1 MVEKTCISSWRKLTF
16 EFILVTQPLIK
27 FRLNKSESNH
37 ISWTILSRFDERL
50 FNINRRK
57 TLHIIMSKV
66 VTKINNCFVMLFSR
80 RKLSFE
86 FILVIQPFIKFYF
99 NQWESNYISWTI
111 LSLFDDRL
119 FNINRRKNL
128 HIILSE
134 VLTQIDNCF
143 MMLFSRRKLT
153 FEFI

>member
-27 FRLNKSESNH
+27 FRLNKPESNH

-57 TLHIIMSKV
+57 NLYIILSEV
-66 VTKINNCFVMLFSR
+66 LTKIDNCFMILFSR

-111 LSLFDDRL
+111 LSPFDDRL

-128 HIILSE
+128 HNILSE
-134 VLTQIDNCF
+134 VVTQIDNFF
-143 MMLFSRRKLT
+143 MIFFSRRKLT